1 MDINEKAIKIILL
14 GETGVGKTNLINVFI
29 GSKFALNTLSTMTCY
44 SYEGKYKYKNEFYN
58 YTIWD
63 TAGQEKYRSLNK
75 IFVRDAQIIILVYS
89 IIDRSSFKELDYW
102 LQYAKE
108 NKGDDDYILGL
119 VANKSDLYDEETVT
133 EEEGIKFASDNK
145 IKFAITSALQNSI
158 NFTSFVNELI
168 GDYIDKFIL
177 NESKNKDNFRST
189 SISINNQNRKNGK
202 KKCC

>member
-1 MDINEKAIKIILL
+1 MEENDIKIILL
-14 GETGVGKTNLINVFI
+14 GETGVGKTNLIAVFL
-29 GSKFALNTLSTMTCY
+29 GAKFKEDTLSTMACY
-44 SYEGKYKYKNEFYN
+44 SYSGKYQHKKKSYN

-63 TAGQEKYRSLNK
+63 TAGQEKYRALNK
-75 IFVRDAQIIILVYS
+75 MFVRDAQIIILVYS

-145 IKFAITSALQNSI
+145 IKFAITSALRNSI

>member
-1 MDINEKAIKIILL
+1 MEENDIKIILL
-14 GETGVGKTNLINVFI
+14 GETGVGKTNLIAVFL
-29 GSKFALNTLSTMTCY
+29 GAKFNENTLSTMACY
-44 SYEGKYKYKNEFYN
+44 SYSGKYQHKKKSYN
-58 YTIWD
+58 YAIWD
-63 TAGQEKYRSLNK
+63 TAGQEKYRALNK
-75 IFVRDAQIIILVYS
+75 MFVRDAQIIILVYS

-145 IKFAITSALQNSI
+145 IKFAITSALKNSI
-158 NFTSFVNELI
+158 NFTSFVNQLI

>member
-1 MDINEKAIKIILL
+1 MEENDIKIILL
-14 GETGVGKTNLINVFI
+14 GETGVGKTNLIAVFL
-29 GSKFALNTLSTMTCY
+29 GAKFNENTLSTMACY
-44 SYEGKYKYKNEFYN
+44 SYSGKYQHKKKSYN
-58 YTIWD
+58 YAIWD
-63 TAGQEKYRSLNK
+63 TAGQEKYRALNK
-75 IFVRDAQIIILVYS
+75 MFVRDAQIIILVYS

-145 IKFAITSALQNSI
+145 IKFAITSALKNSR

>member
-1 MDINEKAIKIILL
+1 MEENDIKIILL
-14 GETGVGKTNLINVFI
+14 GETGVGKTNLIAVFL
-29 GSKFALNTLSTMTCY
+29 GAKFKEDTLSTMACY
-44 SYEGKYKYKNEFYN
+44 SYSGKYQHKKKSYN
-58 YTIWD
+58 YAIWD
-63 TAGQEKYRSLNK
+63 TAGQEKYRALNK
-75 IFVRDAQIIILVYS
+75 MFVRDAQIIILVYS

-145 IKFAITSALQNSI
+145 IKFAITSALKNSR

>member
-1 MDINEKAIKIILL
+1 MEENDIKIILL
-14 GETGVGKTNLINVFI
+14 GETGVGKTNLIAVFL
-29 GSKFALNTLSTMTCY
+29 GAKFNENTLSTMACY
-44 SYEGKYKYKNEFYN
+44 SYSGKYQHKKKSYN
-58 YTIWD
+58 YAIWD
-63 TAGQEKYRSLNK
+63 TAGQEKYRALNK
-75 IFVRDAQIIILVYS
+75 MFVRDAQIIILVYS

-145 IKFAITSALQNSI
+145 IKFAKTSALQNSI

>member
-1 MDINEKAIKIILL
+1 MEENDIKIILL
-14 GETGVGKTNLINVFI
+14 GETGVGKTNLIAVFL
-29 GSKFALNTLSTMTCY
+29 GAKFNENTLSTMACY
-44 SYEGKYKYKNEFYN
+44 SYSGKYQHKKKSYN
-58 YTIWD
+58 YAIWD

-145 IKFAITSALQNSI
+145 IKFAITSALKNSI

-189 SISINNQNRKNGK
+189 SISINNQNRKNRK

>member
-1 MDINEKAIKIILL
+1 MEENDIKIILL
-14 GETGVGKTNLINVFI
+14 GETGVGKTNLIAVFL
-29 GSKFALNTLSTMTCY
+29 GAKFNKDTLSTMACY
-44 SYEGKYKYKNEFYN
+44 SYSGKYQHKKKSYN
-58 YTIWD
+58 YAIWD
-63 TAGQEKYRSLNK
+63 TAGQEKYRALNK
-75 IFVRDAQIIILVYS
+75 MFVRDAQIIILVYS
-89 IIDRSSFKELDYW
+89 IIDRSSFKGLDYW

-168 GDYIDKFIL
+168 GDYIDKFFL

>member
-1 MDINEKAIKIILL
+1 MEENDIKIILL
-14 GETGVGKTNLINVFI
+14 GETGVGKTNLIAVFL
-29 GSKFALNTLSTMTCY
+29 GAKFKEDTLSTMACY
-44 SYEGKYKYKNEFYN
+44 SYSGKYQHKKKSYN
-58 YTIWD
+58 YAIWD
-63 TAGQEKYRSLNK
+63 TAGQEKYRALNK

-133 EEEGIKFASDNK
+133 EEEGMKFASDNK
-145 IKFAITSALQNSI
+145 IKFALTSALRNSI
-158 NFTSFVNELI
+158 KFTSFVNELI

>member
-1 MDINEKAIKIILL
+1 MEENDIKIILL
-14 GETGVGKTNLINVFI
+14 GETGVGKTNLIAVFL
-29 GSKFALNTLSTMTCY
+29 GAKFKEDTLSTMACY
-44 SYEGKYKYKNEFYN
+44 SYSGKYQHKKKSYN
-58 YTIWD
+58 YAIWD
-63 TAGQEKYRSLNK
+63 TAGQEKYRALNK
-75 IFVRDAQIIILVYS
+75 MFVRDAQIIILVYS

-145 IKFAITSALQNSI
+145 IKFAITSALRNSI
-158 NFTSFVNELI
+158 KFTSFVNELI

>member
-1 MDINEKAIKIILL
+1 MEENDIKIILL
-14 GETGVGKTNLINVFI
+14 GETGVGKTNLIAVFL
-29 GSKFALNTLSTMTCY
+29 GAKFNENTLSTMACY
-44 SYEGKYKYKNEFYN
+44 SYSGKYQHKKKSYN
-58 YTIWD
+58 YAIWD
-63 TAGQEKYRSLNK
+63 TAGQEKYRALNK
-75 IFVRDAQIIILVYS
+75 MFVRDAQIIILVYS

-145 IKFAITSALQNSI
+145 IKFAITSALKNSI

>member
-1 MDINEKAIKIILL
+1 MEENDIKIILL
-14 GETGVGKTNLINVFI
+14 GETGVGKTNLIAVFL
-29 GSKFALNTLSTMTCY
+29 GAKFNENTLSTMACY
-44 SYEGKYKYKNEFYN
+44 SYSGKYQHKKKSYN
-58 YTIWD
+58 YAIWD
-63 TAGQEKYRSLNK
+63 TAGQEKYRALNK

-145 IKFAITSALQNSI
+145 IKFAITSALKNSR

>member
-89 IIDRSSFKELDYW
+89 IIDRSSFNELNFW

-145 IKFAITSALQNSI
+145 IKFALTSALKNSI

>member
-1 MDINEKAIKIILL
+1 MEENDIKIILL
-14 GETGVGKTNLINVFI
+14 GETGVGKTNLIAVFL
-29 GSKFALNTLSTMTCY
+29 GAKFKEDTLSTMACY
-44 SYEGKYKYKNEFYN
+44 SYSGKYQHKKKSYN
-58 YTIWD
+58 YAIWD
-63 TAGQEKYRSLNK
+63 TAGQEKYRALNK

>member
-1 MDINEKAIKIILL
+1 MEENDIKIILL
-14 GETGVGKTNLINVFI
+14 GETGVGKTNLIAVFL
-29 GSKFALNTLSTMTCY
+29 GAKFNKDTLSTMACY
-44 SYEGKYKYKNEFYN
+44 SYSGKYQHKKKSYN
-58 YTIWD
+58 YAIWD
-63 TAGQEKYRSLNK
+63 TAGQEKYRALNK
-75 IFVRDAQIIILVYS
+75 MFVRDAQIIILVYS

-145 IKFAITSALQNSI
+145 IKFAITSALKNSI

>member
-1 MDINEKAIKIILL
+1 MEENDIKIILL
-14 GETGVGKTNLINVFI
+14 GETGVGKTNLIAVFL
-29 GSKFALNTLSTMTCY
+29 GAKFNENTLSTMACY
-44 SYEGKYKYKNEFYN
+44 SYSGKYQHKKKSYN
-58 YTIWD
+58 YAIWD

-89 IIDRSSFKELDYW
+89 IIDRSSFKGLDYW

-145 IKFAITSALQNSI
+145 IKFAITSALKNSI

>member
-1 MDINEKAIKIILL
+1 MEENDIKIILL
-14 GETGVGKTNLINVFI
+14 GETGVGKTNLIAVFL
-29 GSKFALNTLSTMTCY
+29 GAKFKEDTLSTMACY
-44 SYEGKYKYKNEFYN
+44 SYSGKYQHKKKSYN
-58 YTIWD
+58 YAIWD
-63 TAGQEKYRSLNK
+63 TAGQEKYRALNK
-75 IFVRDAQIIILVYS
+75 MFVRDAQIIILVYS

-145 IKFAITSALQNSI
+145 IKFAITSALRNSI